1 MATAAMIN
9 MLTVGTRL
17 TTIGDQVLSTPVT
30 RDILIML
37 L

>member
-17 TTIGDQVLSTPVT
+17 TTIGDQVLSTP
-30 RDILIML
+30 RYEKRL
-37 L
+37 LSA